1 MITRFAKKRKYC
13 QKEALPFRACL
24 LYNSRPKDRLE
35 KDRKLYM
42 RNILTFIL
50 LACSAV
56 LSAADCQKVAR
67 RKPLT
72 ANIGVVSVGLDTY
85 WKQCPGLY
93 DDMVKKEDVFVKML
107 GGPQFTAVEKAD
119 AMNFVPPAGRA
130 CRPATAASALKIHR
144 FGISDNPQKAA
155 SLIPAMKAADLDL
168 LFVDMVTYATSST
181 FAPFVRELKCP
192 IVLVALQ
199 PDARLDYE
207 HATIYKQLYNDDL
220 CSVPEFTGVAI
231 RYGRPVADVIIGQL
245 GNGEQGTGNREQG
258 GPQSSAATDA
268 QERVPPNA
276 AEDIRQWCAV
286 ACVLHDLRRARIGLM
301 GHVLEAM
308 YDMQVDPTA
317 VSRTFGCHVAL
328 CEPDEIM
335 PFYRELGSREQG
347 TGNRE
352 QGGPQSSA
360 AAVDEMKKR
369 ILEFFDTPDPV
380 SDPWTEKLTDHDLDV
395 AAKAAVALEKFIAKR
410 NLDGFAYYYE
420 GEEGSMT
427 RELVTNFIVGNSLL
441 TAAGFPMCG
450 EFDLKN
456 CIAMM
461 IFDRLDIGGSFAEF
475 HPIDFERGTVL
486 VGHDGPHH
494 INIAAKKPVLRS
506 LKKYHGKPGSGAG
519 VEFSIKEGP
528 ITMMSIGLKADGT
541 FKFIVAE
548 GESLKGPIPPTGN
561 TNTHGLFKPDV
572 CTFLR
577 RWSLE
582 GPTHHFAL
590 GTGHHAAELKKLGR
604 ALGIE
609 TVVVTEVGKN

>member
-1 MITRFAKKRKYC
+1 MRHVLTFLVTICSAAVMGSATVAMNC
-13 QKEALPFRACL
+13 VPPDGRAC
-24 LYNSRPKDRLE
+24 RPA
-35 KDRKLYM
+35 
-42 RNILTFIL
+42 T
-50 LACSAV
+50 
-56 LSAADCQKVAR
+56 ADAHTLKVAR

-93 DDMVKKEDVFVKML
+93 EDMVKKEDVFIGML
-107 GGPQFTAVEKAD
+107 NAFCEDGVGSR
-119 AMNFVPPAGRA
+119 VPRDRGRAGRA
-130 CRPATAASALKIHR
+130 SLPAKNLVIHR
-144 FGISDNPQKAA
+144 FGISDNPQKAT

-181 FAPFVRELKCP
+181 FAPFVRELTCP

-245 GNGEQGTGNREQG
+245 SQ
-258 GPQSSAATDA
+258 PSAA
-268 QERVPPNA
+268 E
-276 AEDIRQWCAV
+276 EIRQWCAV

-335 PFYRELGSREQG
+335 TFYRELDGGQG
-347 TGNRE
+347 
-352 QGGPQSSA
+352 A
-360 AAVDEMKKR
+360 ARPTAVDGRAVAPRPPSTAVDEMKQR
-369 ILEFFDTPDPV
+369 ILSFFDTPDPV

-395 AAKAAVALEKFIAKR
+395 AAKAAVALEKFIEKR

-420 GEEGSMT
+420 GEPGSMT

-494 INIAAKKPVLRS
+494 LNIAAKKPVLRS

-590 GTGHHAAELKKLGR
+590 GIGHHAAELKKLGR

-609 TVVVTEVGKN
+609 TVVVTEK

>member
-1 MITRFAKKRKYC
+1 MKF
-13 QKEALPFRACL
+13 E
-24 LYNSRPKDRLE
+24 
-35 KDRKLYM
+35 RKL
-42 RNILTFIL
+42 
-50 LACSAV
+50 V
-56 LSAADCQKVAR
+56 LRAIVSFVSAAWFAAPLPADTSPKVER

-72 ANIGVVSVGLDTY
+72 ANVGVVSVGLDTY

-93 DDMVKKEDVFVKML
+93 DDMLKKAAVFEKHIAAHQVKV
-107 GGPQFTAVEKAD
+107 
-119 AMNFVPPAGRA
+119 
-130 CRPATAASALKIHR
+130 AS

-181 FAPFVRELKCP
+181 FAPFVRELTCP

-245 GNGEQGTGNREQG
+245 EELESKVGVGGRVGGRVGGGGGEKNDATLELQLKTRTSQG
-258 GPQSSAATDA
+258 
-268 QERVPPNA
+268 A
-276 AEDIRQWCAV
+276 AEEIRQWCAV
-286 ACVLHDLRRARIGLM
+286 AHVLHDLRRARIGLM

-308 YDMQVDPTA
+308 YDLQVDPTA

-335 PFYRELGSREQG
+335 PFYRTPE
-347 TGNRE
+347 T
-352 QGGPQSSA
+352 
-360 AAVDEMKKR
+360 AAVEAMKKR
-369 ILEFFDTPDPV
+369 ILDFFDTPDPV
-380 SDPWTEKLTDHDLDV
+380 SDPWTEKLTAHDLDV
-395 AAKAAVALEKFIAKR
+395 AAKAAVALEKFIDKR
-410 NLDGFAYYYE
+410 KLDGFAYYYE
-420 GEEGSMT
+420 GEEGSPT

-456 CIAMM
+456 CVAMM

-494 INIAAKKPVLRS
+494 LNIAARKPVLRS
-506 LKKYHGKPGSGAG
+506 LKKYHGKPGRGAG
-519 VEFSIKEGP
+519 VEFNIKEGP
-528 ITMMSIGLKADGT
+528 ITMMSLGLKADGS

-548 GESLKGPIPPTGN
+548 GESLAGPIPPTGN

-572 CTFLR
+572 RTFLR

-590 GTGHHAAELKKLGR
+590 GVGHHAAELKKLGR

-609 TVVVTEVGKN
+609 TVVVTEDK

>member
-1 MITRFAKKRKYC
+1 MKSKFLNVAFIVAVCFAV
-13 QKEALPFRACL
+13 
-24 LYNSRPKDRLE
+24 N
-35 KDRKLYM
+35 
-42 RNILTFIL
+42 
-50 LACSAV
+50 
-56 LSAADCQKVAR
+56 ADSDSPRVER

-93 DDMVKKEDVFVKML
+93 DDMVKKEDAFVRML
-107 GGPQFTAVEKAD
+107 EGGL
-119 AMNFVPPAGRA
+119 
-130 CRPATAASALKIHR
+130 SLKIHR
-144 FGISDNPQKAA
+144 FGMSDNPQKAA

-181 FAPFVRELKCP
+181 FAPFVRELTCP

-199 PDARLDYE
+199 PDSRLDYE
-207 HATIYKQLYNDDL
+207 HATIYRQLYNDDL

-245 GNGEQGTGNREQG
+245 GEWGTGNGRART
-258 GPQSSAATDA
+258 PAAPHSAAD
-268 QERVPPNA
+268 E
-276 AEDIRQWCAV
+276 IRQWCAV

-308 YDMQVDPTA
+308 YDLQVDPTA

-328 CEPDEIM
+328 CEPDEILT
-335 PFYRELGSREQG
+335 FYRELNGEGVPTAVSAKAG
-347 TGNRE
+347 TE
-352 QGGPQSSA
+352 PGPPND
-360 AAVDEMKKR
+360 AVDAMKKR
-369 ILEFFDTPDPV
+369 ILSFFDTPDPV

-395 AAKAAVALEKFIAKR
+395 AAKAAVALEKFIEKR

-420 GEEGSMT
+420 GEEGSQT

-494 INIAAKKPVLRS
+494 LNIAAKKPVLRS

-519 VEFSIKEGP
+519 VEFNIKEGP
-528 ITMMSIGLKADGT
+528 ITMMSIGLKADGS

-548 GESLKGPIPPTGN
+548 GESLAGPIPPTGN

-572 CTFLR
+572 RTFLR
-577 RWSLE
+577 RWSME

-590 GTGHHAAELKKLGR
+590 GVGHHAAELKKLGR

-609 TVVVTEVGKN
+609 TVVVTEEK